1 MNAAPDGM
9 DGMDASSLLGHGKFL
24 HDGPAN
30 VAYRERIL
38 TFLDTALP
46 RHPYGPTIR
55 RSEPGSGGN
64 HEQSA

>member
-46 RHPYGPTIR
+46 RHP
-55 RSEPGSGGN
+55 
-64 HEQSA
+64 